1 VNYPHAYLRFVLF
14 FDTLLPH
21 VPALGNVL
29 MYLRALLL
37 PAYKS
42 GVGHGYGVIYL
53 LSK

>member
-1 VNYPHAYLRFVLF
+1 MNYRPAYLRFILF

-37 PAYKS
+37 PAYKP
-42 GVGHGYGVIYL
+42 GVGHGSGVIYL